1 MTTVAPDPSPQARFR
16 FTDLISSIPSFTF
29 SALYFYTW
37 IQPTAIEEKMV
48 SYLMLVMG
56 LEFINVHSSVVIENL
71 IIGEAAPDQKA
82 RFIVGLGLLYTL
94 FVGGISLAY
103 GEWWPLLAFWGLT
116 LNRLLGVLLGKH
128 PTGEEKA
135 RMQISWAMSVF
146 FYLLGA
152 GVTTI
157 FPIPAFGIT
166 AEVVS
171 RQEFTGGGLWEL
183 EPQTVIAFGFLYFVA
198 LGCSE
203 LFSYRWIPVQ
213 TANIQ
218 KVRMR
223 RGARSTQE

>member
-1 MTTVAPDPSPQARFR
+1 MTTAGSDPNPQTRFK
-16 FTDLISSIPSFTF
+16 FTDLISSIPSFAF

-37 IQPTAIEEKMV
+37 VQPTAIEEKMV
-48 SYLMLVMG
+48 SYLTLVMVM
-56 LEFINVHSSVVIENL
+56 EFFNVHSSVLIENV
-71 IIGEAAPDQKA
+71 IIGESPPDQKA
-82 RFIVGLGLLYTL
+82 RFIVGLGLFYTL

-103 GEWWPLLAFWGLT
+103 GEWWPVLAFWGLT

-135 RMQISWAMSVF
+135 RMQISWAMSLF

-152 GVTTI
+152 GVTTV
-157 FPIPAFGIT
+157 FPVPAFGIT

-183 EPQTVIAFGFLYFVA
+183 EPQTVIAFGFLYFAA

-203 LFSYRWIPVQ
+203 LFSYRWIPLQ
-213 TANIQ
+213 MTAVQ
-218 KVRMR
+218 KVRNR